1 MKYLL
6 FFLVALVPFSTSMAL
21 DENGNYAVWGVG
33 KKSCYSYNK
42 ARVDND
48 YDNFSNYIKGFLT
61 AYNIMEPKTYN
72 ISGSMSFEKI
82 IEWIDDSC
90 ELKQTNSIEQTL
102 LEFIE
107 THYESRLRRSKN
119 SAGR

>member
-6 FFLVALVPFSTSMAL
+6 FLLVALVPFSTSMAI

-33 KKSCYSYNK
+33 KKSCFSYNK
-42 ARVDND
+42 SRENND
-48 YDNFSNYIKGFLT
+48 YDNYSNYIKGFLT
-61 AYNIMEPKTYN
+61 AYNITEPKTYS
-72 ISGSMSFEKI
+72 ISGSMPFEKI

-90 ELKQTNSIEQTL
+90 ELKQTHSIEQTL

-107 THYESRLRRSKN
+107 THYESRLRRAKGSI
-119 SAGR
+119 SR